1 MDIYLARHGTTE
13 WNSLHLIQ
21 GRTDILLDDN
31 GTAMAAQSGEY
42 FKSHDIVF
50 DRVFSSPLKRAYE
63 TARLLAGDSAS
74 VITDNRLTELCFGS
88 FEGRNVSE
96 MQADAGCP
104 FRFFKSDPFRYNQE
118 VLPLAATESLDDL
131 LARTADFIN
140 EVIVPL
146 PGSDNIKNV
155 LICGHGALNRALIMN
170 FKGIRDLHEFW
181 GTGLQPNCGIN
192 KISCTYNASGEVIYD
207 VQDESLVLYDPEILS
222 KTTALL

>member
-42 FKSHDIVF
+42 FRSHDIVF

-118 VLPLAATESLDDL
+118 VLPLAATESLDAL

-140 EVIVPL
+140 EVIV
-146 PGSDNIKNV
+146 
-155 LICGHGALNRALIMN
+155 HGALNRALIMN

-181 GTGLQPNCGIN
+181 GKGLQPNCGIN
-192 KISCTYNASGEVIYD
+192 KISCTYNTSGEVIFD